1 MTEQR
6 GGVRPIRAQSI
17 LQKSGLPAA
26 AYVINPYTGCV
37 HGCVY
42 CYARFMKRFTGHAE
56 PWGTFLDAKINAA
69 EVLRAQLARRRAP
82 LKEMVFFS
90 SVTDPYQPAEKQHR
104 LTRSLLEVLL
114 EHQVPISILTK
125 SDLVLRDLDLL
136 ERFESC
142 KVGLSLMTLDEELA
156 HRMEPR
162 AASPPRRLAAL
173 AALHEHGIRTQ
184 AFISPYLPGISDL
197 DRLVA
202 ALAGSIDEI
211 GVEAINTRGGNWRGV
226 AEVLEQHYPDLA
238 AECERLARDKPYWDA
253 LEVRLDQLAGQHGMD
268 NFGFYR
274 H

>member
-1 MTEQR
+1 MSAKQVHAT
-6 GGVRPIRAQSI
+6 SI

-42 CYARFMKRFTGHAE
+42 CYARFMKRFTGHSEA
-56 PWGTFLDAKINAA
+56 WGAFLDAKVNAA
-69 EVLRAQLARRRAP
+69 EVLQGQLARRREP

-90 SVTDPYQPAEKQHR
+90 SVTDPYQPAEKQYR

-125 SDLVLRDLDLL
+125 SDLVLRDIDLL

-142 KVGLSLMTLDEELA
+142 KVGLSLMTLDEEMA
-156 HRMEPR
+156 HKMEPR
-162 AASPPRRLAAL
+162 AASPERRLRAL
-173 AALHEHGIRTQ
+173 TTLREHGIRTQ

-197 DRLVA
+197 DRLVE
-202 ALAGSIDEI
+202 ALSGSIDEI
-211 GVEAINTRGGNWRGV
+211 GAEAINTRGGNWQGV
-226 AEVLEQHYPDLA
+226 ARVLETDTPELA
-238 AECERLARDKPYWDA
+238 AECGRLARDKPYWDA
-253 LEVRLDQLAGQHGMD
+253 LAVRLSQLAEQHRID

>member
-1 MTEQR
+1 M
-6 GGVRPIRAQSI
+6 GVKPIRAKSI

-42 CYARFMKRFTGHAE
+42 CYARFMKRFTGHSEA
-56 PWGTFLDAKINAA
+56 WGTFLDAKVNAA
-69 EVLRAQLARRRAP
+69 EVLRGQLARRREP

-104 LTRSLLEVLL
+104 TTRSLLEVLL
-114 EHQVPISILTK
+114 EYQVPVSILTK
-125 SDLVLRDLDLL
+125 SDLVLRDIDLL

-142 KVGLSLMTLDEELA
+142 KVGLSLMTLDEEMA
-156 HRMEPR
+156 HKMEPR
-162 AASPPRRLAAL
+162 ATSPARRLRTL
-173 AALHEHGIRTQ
+173 ATLREHGIRTQ
-184 AFISPYLPGISDL
+184 AFISPYLPGISAL
-197 DRLVA
+197 DPLVE
-202 ALAGSIDEI
+202 ALSGSIDEI

-226 AEVLEQHYPDLA
+226 ARVLEEDYPELA
-238 AECERLARDKPYWDA
+238 EECGRLSRDKLYWDA
-253 LEVRLDQLAGQHGMD
+253 LEVRLDQLAEQHRID

>member
-56 PWGTFLDAKINAA
+56 PWGTFLDAKVNAA

-238 AECERLARDKPYWDA
+238 EPCARLAKDDSYWNA
-253 LEVRLDQLAGQHGMD
+253 LEARLNQLAGQHGMD